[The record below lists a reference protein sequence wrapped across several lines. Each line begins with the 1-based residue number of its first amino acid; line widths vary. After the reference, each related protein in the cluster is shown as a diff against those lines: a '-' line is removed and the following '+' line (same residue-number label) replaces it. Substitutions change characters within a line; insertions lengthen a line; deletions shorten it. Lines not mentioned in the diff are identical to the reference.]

1 MSSLPQQI
9 THEAM
14 GLSDSER
21 LALADLLIRSATSKE
36 NSESA
41 AAWDREIRDRLRAV
55 DEGRVEGVA
64 YEEVMRRADTL
75 LRA

>member
-1 MSSLPQQI
+1 MS
-9 THEAM
+9 E
-14 GLSDSER
+14 SER

-64 YEEVMRRADTL
+64 YKEVMRRADTL